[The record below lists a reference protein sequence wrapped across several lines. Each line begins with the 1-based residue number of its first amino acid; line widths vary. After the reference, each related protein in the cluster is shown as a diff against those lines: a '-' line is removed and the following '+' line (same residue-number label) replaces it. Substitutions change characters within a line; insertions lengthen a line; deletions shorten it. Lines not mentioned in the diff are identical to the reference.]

1 MSKRKLLVI
10 DNSQLFYHTREQ
22 LSAGKETFEVNDE
35 LTWPSS
41 ALISSKGYHLGQ
53 LQISPDVSSVD
64 LSVLNQNQLEMWQQ
78 SMLGYVS
85 QMNDLT
91 ADVFDILTIEWLK
104 NASTPTDTV
113 EIDVDDILRY
123 RGIVPALSG
132 QKRLGGYRPQQREAI
147 AKQIQILDHVWIEAE
162 REIPLDD
169 NGIKRKKQ
177 KLKSRAVH
185 LHLEYRE
192 QDEKGNTELLMIR
205 ARPGDIFSHTLFT
218 NGRQTA
224 LLSKKALE
232 YDVDKFAYEKRLTR
246 YLSYLWRNRQK
257 NGTYTDSIEI
267 KKLLDAIRL
276 RLNKKRPGRTLER
289 LEKALNRLQED
300 KVIESWQYCEADLE
314 LIGKRGWG
322 KKMLNWKIEIEPPE
336 IIVEHYTNKIQN
348 PTDHQHEP
356 STENFAKTI
365 KETRKERS
373 LNLSQAAEQMGINVG
388 TLSRIENKKTTPR
401 GSTKQKINQW
411 LKS

>member
-1 MSKRKLLVI
+1 KIALLCRLVRLLLLRRGILKMSKRKLLVI

-147 AKQIQILDHVWIEAE
+147 
-162 REIPLDD
+162 
-169 NGIKRKKQ
+169 
-177 KLKSRAVH
+177 
-185 LHLEYRE
+185 
-192 QDEKGNTELLMIR
+192 
-205 ARPGDIFSHTLFT
+205 
-218 NGRQTA
+218 
-224 LLSKKALE
+224 
-232 YDVDKFAYEKRLTR
+232 
-246 YLSYLWRNRQK
+246 
-257 NGTYTDSIEI
+257 
-267 KKLLDAIRL
+267 
-276 RLNKKRPGRTLER
+276 
-289 LEKALNRLQED
+289 
-300 KVIESWQYCEADLE
+300 
-314 LIGKRGWG
+314 
-322 KKMLNWKIEIEPPE
+322 
-336 IIVEHYTNKIQN
+336 
-348 PTDHQHEP
+348 
-356 STENFAKTI
+356 
-365 KETRKERS
+365 
-373 LNLSQAAEQMGINVG
+373 
-388 TLSRIENKKTTPR
+388 
-401 GSTKQKINQW
+401 
-411 LKS
+411 